1 MNTYADYL
9 GIDISKNSF
18 DVVNQQGQHFQ
29 FSNTQKGFAEF
40 KKVIPKNSLSTMEY
54 TGIYY
59 RVTHLNRNTLNF
71 SKS

>member
-29 FSNTQKGFAEF
+29 FSKPFL
-40 KKVIPKNSLSTMEY
+40 V
-54 TGIYY
+54 
-59 RVTHLNRNTLNF
+59 
-71 SKS
+71 